1 MAKERK
7 ERTVYTGREIWVNQ
21 ATGEVREVD
30 AFERPVGREEPF
42 MIAYMSEIINM
53 IETLGTRKML
63 VVKYILKEMCK
74 TNNTLVAT
82 VREIANDL
90 EMSTATV
97 NRTLKLLEDANI
109 IRRKTGAIMLSPH
122 FMNNWKSTKEAS
134 MMIKYMEFGT
144 DGGLDNE

>member
-7 ERTVYTGREIWVNQ
+7 DRTIYTGREVWINQ

-30 AFERPVGREEPF
+30 SFERSVGRNEPF
-42 MIAYMSEIINM
+42 MIAYMGEIINM

-74 TNNTLVAT
+74 SNNTLIAT
-82 VREIANDL
+82 TREIAKEL
-90 EMSTATV
+90 QMSPATV
-97 NRTLKLLEDANI
+97 NNTLKMLEDANI

-122 FMNNWKSTKEAS
+122 FMNNWKPGKEAS

-144 DGGLDNE
+144 NNDNFEE